1 MDINTEPFNWTT
13 SLPSLPAN
21 PIDLNGAGAI
31 CETKR
36 FDSFWNTSGDR
47 VILPAGKKYTSKTAR
62 ANESALTVT
71 NYWDK
76 EQDLEKTTLEIK
88 SPFMKAAIQK
98 VIPEYATFNIDVKN
112 IIIDGEPHCLF
123 RYHNEIMSY
132 GREMWENQNEE
143 AANHIR
149 HLILHMWETFA
160 SEIRHF
166 NDLKLL
172 AVSEPSLQHKHLW
185 MLFRPGDLVYV
196 RADEPWVFRLDKMI
210 LSGKN
215 WVFHGIDIDYNGT
228 KFGYSEIIECI
239 EYYEGLK
246 PLKELYITTFDRLP
260 EDEKLNK
267 REMLISRGRKFVAI
281 HGKRHLWF
289 EDGPGK
295 SSGWMKTRIMADHI
309 GWYNSNSGCQVFLR
323 DDKKKYKPEEALES
337 LTEEEFMIC
346 YTHVSGYSLREN
358 KWGRFH
364 IDDIQEI
371 TFDSTAF
378 NDLILPKD
386 QKAQLLSLVGVHEDD
401 GFSFDDLIK
410 GKGKGMTFL
419 LYGEPGLGKTLTA
432 ESVADYCKKPL
443 VRLDAGTLG
452 TSPKSVEKGLRN
464 AFRLAERW
472 HALLLLDEADVY
484 LEQRKSRNLTHNGV
498 ISGNAFDT
506 AFISRIHLAI
516 YYPPLTRLSR
526 SKLLYNFLAQ
536 ISPESAK
543 ALKLDGTLREI
554 AKEKLNGRQIKNI
567 VRTACALARGDSSAD
582 GNVYKR
588 HLETSLRPM
597 KRFNRTM
604 ERVRLNEEKQVLGIK
619 EIVGEEQEHED
630 EDELDSDEED
640 EENGEDGSEEFEE
653 SEYEIDL
660 TGEQNEQDELDAE
673 SEEDIDGGGEE
684 DTESRQNKR
693 RRLL

>member
-1 MDINTEPFNWTT
+1 MDFDLESFDWTT
-13 SLPSLPAN
+13 SLPSQPPN
-21 PIDLNGAGAI
+21 PIDLDGAGAI

-76 EQDLEKTTLEIK
+76 EQDLEKTVLEIK
-88 SPFMKAAIQK
+88 SPFMKAAIK
-98 VIPEYATFNIDVKN
+98 AAIPEYASFNVNVKN
-112 IIIDGEPHCLF
+112 ITIIGEPHCLF
-123 RYHNEIMSY
+123 QYREEIMSY
-132 GREMWENQNEE
+132 GRGMSESENEE
-143 AANHIR
+143 AANHVQ
-149 HLILHMWETFA
+149 HLIAHMWEVFA
-160 SEIRHF
+160 AEIIHF
-166 NDLKLL
+166 NALEWL
-172 AVSEPSLQHKHLW
+172 ADFEPGLEHKHLW
-185 MLFRPGDLVYV
+185 MIFRPGDLIYV
-196 RADEPWVFRLDKMI
+196 RDDIPKAFSLDGMI

-215 WVFHGIDIDYNGT
+215 WRFYGNDIDYNGT
-228 KFGYSEIIECI
+228 HFGYSEVTETI

-246 PLKELYITTFDRLP
+246 PLKELSVIPFGRLP
-260 EDEKLNK
+260 EEEKQIN
-267 REMLISRGRKFVAI
+267 REILICRGRKFVGI
-281 HGKRHLWF
+281 HGKRYLWF
-289 EDGPGK
+289 EDGPGR
-295 SSGWMKTRIMADHI
+295 SSGWMKTRIMADHD
-309 GWYNSNSGCQVFLR
+309 GSCDTDLGCRVSLR
-323 DDKKKYKPEEALES
+323 DDKKKYKPEDALES

-346 YTHVSGYSLREN
+346 YTRIAGYSLREN

-364 IDDIQEI
+364 IDDIGEI
-371 TFDSTAF
+371 TFDSAAF
-378 NDLILPKD
+378 KDLILPKD
-386 QKAQLLSLVGVHEDD
+386 QKAQLLSLISVHEDD

-452 TSPKSVEKGLRN
+452 TSPKSVEEGLRN

-498 ISGNAFDT
+498 IS
-506 AFISRIHLAI
+506 
-516 YYPPLTRLSR
+516 
-526 SKLLYNFLAQ
+526 
-536 ISPESAK
+536 ESAK
-543 ALKLDGTLREI
+543 ALKLDGTLKEI

-582 GNVYKR
+582 GNVCKR

-619 EIVGEEQEHED
+619 EVVEEEHED
-630 EDELDSDEED
+630 EDEDEVDSDEKESGDEED
-640 EENGEDGSEEFEE
+640 EEDDENGEGGSEEFEE

-673 SEEDIDGGGEE
+673 SEEDIGGYGEE